1 MRAIYKPSGRAAEY
15 APLAVNLFTGCGHA
29 CDYCWTPQV
38 LRMEPAE
45 FFQNPQPRPGI
56 LTSLAQSARRIKN
69 APQPVLLCFTC
80 DPYQP
85 CEEQH
90 RLTRSVLEILLAQG
104 LTVSI
109 LSKGGLRATRDLDLL
124 AASDRPHAFGASLTA
139 LSPELSARWE
149 PGAAPPAERLAALR
163 QAYDLGLLTWASLE
177 PVLDPEQTLAIIE
190 ATHHFVRHFKLG
202 RLNYHP
208 HAKTIDWA
216 AYRRQARVMLQD
228 LGFYPNDRSGDF
240 TPGTYFVKHDLGR
253 CR

>member
-1 MRAIYKPSGRAAEY
+1 MRAIYKPGGRAAEY

-90 RLTRSVLEILLAQG
+90 RLTRSALEILLAQG

-109 LSKGGLRATRDLDLL
+109 LSKGGLRATQDLDLL

-149 PGAAPPAERLAALR
+149 PQAAPPAERLAALR
-163 QAYDLGLLTWASLE
+163 QARYPNSRYASLE
-177 PVLDPEQTLAIIE
+177 QCRMELGAAET
-190 ATHHFVRHFKLG
+190 FFKRHALPIVDTTRMSVEEIAA
-202 RLNYHP
+202 RL
-208 HAKTIDWA
+208 
-216 AYRRQARVMLQD
+216 RQ
-228 LGFYPNDRSGDF
+228 S
-240 TPGTYFVKHDLGR
+240 
-253 CR
+253 